1 MHAIPYYAQFYWY
14 HMTGGMC
21 VLLVSV
27 LICKYVSFIIC
38 AFIYPYLLSY
48 VCCDDILYT
57 WQVRND
63 FNKDVYIYIYIVYWG
78 TYVYLKS
85 WCLYLTFRV
94 LYNMVFV
101 AYFRKIYRI
110 FYGMTFILCGY
121 AICLFVK
128 CGIILCFKQG
138 SKVQQFHG
146 LVIPCINILEIK
158 K

>member
-1 MHAIPYYAQFYWY
+1 MDRYIPRR
-14 HMTGGMC
+14 TRE
-21 VLLVSV
+21 L
-27 LICKYVSFIIC
+27 CKHSFLYKGSMLWNNLPDMLKESSSLDVFKSIIGWQISEYIW
-38 AFIYPYLLSY
+38 AYLSIDLHFL
-48 VCCDDILYT
+48 ILYIFPVHT
-57 WQVRND
+57 
-63 FNKDVYIYIYIVYWG
+63 VYWG

-110 FYGMTFILCGY
+110 FYGMTFILCWY

-146 LVIPCINILEIK
+146 LVIPCINILK
-158 K
+158 